1 MHYFAVLNPNHVC
14 VGIDQVE
21 DSVYDECISN
31 GIVLENESNIEIPT
45 NDTDKIYR
53 KKYINGNWV
62 DSTPH
67 ESMLQESTA
76 LVHYLG
82 ADDMFLSDAIGQ
94 LATLLTT
101 AKGSLVAAVNECF
114 QNASD
119 GKTAIANAITGVDE
133 SITIPDNPT
142 FAQLAACIGMISTG
156 LQVETGSMNVYTI
169 PTTIDGTTSF
179 QPKIVIVYNFGS
191 GLSNFNMG
199 VYVSPEVTGVS
210 SQQISD
216 SANGIGNKLSRRA
229 NPFTITE
236 TGFSMVNTGAAINLK
251 WIALG

>member
-1 MHYFAVLNPNHVC
+1 MHYFASLNPNKVC
-14 VGIDQVE
+14 MSIMEIDDQTYNENVAEGYTYE
-21 DSVYDECISN
+21 DEYCIA
-31 GIVLENESNIEIPT
+31 LET
-45 NDTDKIYR
+45 NDTSLIYK
-53 KKYINGNWV
+53 KKYVNGEWV
-62 DSTPH
+62 DCLPSETGLLSDKDLLH
-67 ESMLQESTA
+67 LNGS
-76 LVHYLG
+76 
-82 ADDMFLSDAIGQ
+82 DDMFLFEAIGQ
-94 LATLLTT
+94 LATLFTT
-101 AKGSLVAAVNECF
+101 DKTSLVAAVNECF

-142 FAQLAACIGMISTG
+142 FAQLAACIAQISTG
-156 LQVETGSMNVYTI
+156 LQVAIGSMNVYTI
-169 PTTIDGTTSF
+169 PESITGETPF

-199 VYVSPEVTGVS
+199 LYVSPEVTGVS

-236 TGFSMVNTGAAINLK
+236 TGFSMVNTGAATDLK

>member
-1 MHYFAVLNPNHVC
+1 MHYFAGLNSNFVC
-14 VGIDQVE
+14 TSIMEIDDDTYNANVN
-21 DSVYDECISN
+21 SGYVYESPTCIPISF
-31 GIVLENESNIEIPT
+31 
-45 NDTDKIYR
+45 NDTSLLYR
-53 KKYINGNWV
+53 KKYINGEWV
-62 DSTPH
+62 D
-67 ESMLQESTA
+67 A
-76 LVHYLG
+76 LPSETNLIQDVQLIHKFG
-82 ADDMFLSDAIGQ
+82 NDDKFLSEAIGE
-94 LATLLTT
+94 LATLDTT
-101 AKGSLVAAVNECF
+101 DKSSLVAAVNECF
-114 QNASD
+114 QSASD

-142 FAQLAACIGMISTG
+142 FAQLAACIAQISTG
-156 LQVETGSMNVYTI
+156 LQVAIGSMNVYTI
-169 PTTIDGTTSF
+169 PESITGETPF

-229 NPFTITE
+229 NAFTITE
-236 TGFSMVNTGAAINLK
+236 NGFSMVNSGAAINLK

>member
-1 MHYFAVLNPNHVC
+1 MHYYAVLNINYVCTSIMEIDDETYNENVSFGHV
-14 VGIDQVE
+14 
-21 DSVYDECISN
+21 Y
-31 GIVLENESNIEIPT
+31 ENEFCIPLT
-45 NDTDKIYR
+45 FADYSLVYK
-53 KKYINGNWV
+53 KKYTNGSWTNCLPSETGLQA
-62 DSTPH
+62 DK
-67 ESMLQESTA
+67 EMLHQNGS
-76 LVHYLG
+76 
-82 ADDMFLSDAIGQ
+82 DDMFLFEAIGQ
-94 LATLLTT
+94 LATLFTT
-101 AKGSLVAAVNECF
+101 DKTSLVAAVNECF

-142 FAQLAACIGMISTG
+142 FAQLAACIAQISTG
-156 LQVETGSMNVYTI
+156 LQVAIGSMNVYTI
-169 PTTIDGTTSF
+169 PESITGETPF

-229 NPFTITE
+229 NAFTITE
-236 TGFSMVNTGAAINLK
+236 NGFSMVNSGAAINLK

>member
-1 MHYFAVLNPNHVC
+1 MHYFASLNTNFVC
-14 VGIDQVE
+14 
-21 DSVYDECISN
+21 DSVYSVTDEEYNENVEAGQVYESAYCIRISS
-31 GIVLENESNIEIPT
+31 LDESLV
-45 NDTDKIYR
+45 YR
-53 KKYINGNWV
+53 KKYINGEWV
-62 DSTPH
+62 DALPSETN
-67 ESMLQESTA
+67 LIQDNV
-76 LVHYLG
+76 LVHKHG
-82 ADDMFLSDAIGQ
+82 TDDKFLSEAIGE
-94 LATLLTT
+94 LATLETT
-101 AKGSLVAAVNECF
+101 DKTSLVEAVNECF

-133 SITIPDNPT
+133 SITIPTNPT
-142 FAQLAACIGMISTG
+142 FAQLAACIAQISTG
-156 LQVETGSMNVYTI
+156 LQVAIGSMNVYTI
-169 PTTIDGTTSF
+169 PESITGETPF

-199 VYVSPEVTGVS
+199 LYVSPEVTGVS

-236 TGFSMVNTGAAINLK
+236 TGFSMVNTGAATDLK

>member
-1 MHYFAVLNPNHVC
+1 MYYYARLNNNGVC
-14 VGIDQVE
+14 ESIVELEYDIE
-21 DSVYDECISN
+21 DSEDLVQIPTYDESLIYKKKYVN
-31 GIVLENESNIEIPT
+31 GEWVDCLPSET
-45 NDTDKIYR
+45 NLMQDKNVIHKYGGDDKYLSEAVGDLTTLYTTDK
-53 KKYINGNWV
+53 
-62 DSTPH
+62 D
-67 ESMLQESTA
+67 
-76 LVHYLG
+76 
-82 ADDMFLSDAIGQ
+82 
-94 LATLLTT
+94 
-101 AKGSLVAAVNECF
+101 SLVGAVNECF

-142 FAQLAACIGMISTG
+142 FAQLAACIGQISTG
-156 LQVETGSMNVYTI
+156 MQIATGSMNVYTI
-169 PTTIDGTTSF
+169 PESITGETPF

-199 VYVSPEVTGVS
+199 LYVSPEVTGVT

-236 TGFSMVNTGAAINLK
+236 NGFSMVNTGAAINLK

>member
-1 MHYFAVLNPNHVC
+1 MYYARIDTQTKIC
-14 VGIDQVE
+14 VEVFETDEAINYPQYIQL
-21 DSVYDECISN
+21 DSLDESL
-31 GIVLENESNIEIPT
+31 V
-45 NDTDKIYR
+45 KR
-53 KKYINGNWV
+53 KKYVNGGWV
-62 DSTPH
+62 D
-67 ESMLQESTA
+67 
-76 LVHYLG
+76 
-82 ADDMFLSDAIGQ
+82 
-94 LATLLTT
+94 TT
-101 AKGSLVAAVNECF
+101 ADEACDYRAKYGECHHKWLEDCIGDTDNLSTTDKTSLVAAVNECF

-142 FAQLAACIGMISTG
+142 FAQLAALIGQISTG

-169 PTTIDGTTSF
+169 PSTIDGTTPF

-199 VYVSPEVTGVS
+199 LYVSPEVTGVS

-236 TGFSMVNTGAAINLK
+236 TGFSMVNTGAATDLK